1 MFLFLLSDSKSF
13 SVFWKGNSGIT
24 PKWGLWPCQTRR
36 PPPHELGFQLTSL
49 KKWRQLIKPNH
60 ASTLWVISSLPKIS
74 FEVLYLPK
82 ISPRLRELHICSTS
96 RGENKSP
103 VETGNTFITH
113 FTTWNIWWRCWRVD
127 FSHHLNEGEQGE
139 ACKIYLGPFSSSN
152 LEVLGVRSWSCGER
166 ERRQPQQNGWWG
178 KPLPSPRPASPG
190 NCTLLNSQPIF
201 PKLSHASFL
210 ILRYLIGTII

>member
-13 SVFWKGNSGIT
+13 SVFWKRKQWDHSQMGSLT
-24 PKWGLWPCQTRR
+24 L
-36 PPPHELGFQLTSL
+36 PHKKTTTTWARLSADNCL
-49 KKWRQLIKPNH
+49 KKWRQLIKPKH
-60 ASTLWVISSLPKIS
+60 ASMSHLKSPHLWVISSPPKIS

-82 ISPRLRELHICSTS
+82 ISPRLRQLHIRSTS
-96 RGENKSP
+96 REENKSP

-113 FTTWNIWWRCWRVD
+113 FTTRNIWRHCWGVD

-152 LEVLGVRSWSCGER
+152 LEVLGVRSWSCGEK

-190 NCTLLNSQPIF
+190 NCTLLNSQPIL
-201 PKLSHASFL
+201 PKLSHVFL
-210 ILRYLIGTII
+210 S